1 MRTKVY
7 DMTDK
12 EFEDFQHNLTFNQL
26 EELDD
31 EEFDEIDPDIVQIVV
46 EEGDFCEPDTRIYY
60 KEKYNVPLDDEDER
74 YLDWERK
81 VDYDLG
87 RPLM

>member
-1 MRTKVY
+1 MRTTVF

-12 EFEDFQHNLTFNQL
+12 EFENFQHNLTFNQL

-31 EEFDEIDPDIVQIVV
+31 EEFDEIDPDIVRTVV
-46 EEGDFCEPDTRIYY
+46 EEEDFCEPDTRIYY

-74 YLDWERK
+74 YLDWESK

-87 RPLM
+87 PPLM